1 MSKERRWSGKDA
13 AESAKEKE
21 NRAYDT
27 FAEMIIKKLE
37 NVQADWKKPWF
48 TEGALP
54 WPKSIYGKPY
64 HGMNALMLTF
74 LCEQKGYRI
83 PIFATSARINDLNFK
98 KDDNGNRVAKINDK
112 GEKLPFVHV
121 LKGEKAFPVFLSQTN
136 VVHKDTKE
144 RITFSDY
151 MDLDE
156 DTKKEYNVYHH
167 MKVYPVFN
175 VDQTNLKEARP
186 ELYEQYVKENIPQES
201 SVQGKDFSFP
211 ALDCLVTEN
220 MWICPIKPTFQDQ
233 AYYSPGRDEIVIPS
247 KEQFIKTD
255 HAEAYY
261 GTMLHEMIHST
272 GSKKHLNRLDKQYDK
287 DSYAREELVAEL
299 GAALCCHRY
308 GMDKVIKEDSL
319 PYLKGWL
326 QNLHEKPEF
335 IKTVLK
341 DMKAATALV
350 FTKVELSRQYAEKEN
365 QVKEKA
371 RETKIDAR
379 VDNQE
384 DEDDSIDMDEDGN
397 AVAVGG
403 GLSPDKKQG
412 EEESKEEDKKKENER
427 QEEHHRSFRR

>member
-1 MSKERRWSGKDA
+1 
-13 AESAKEKE
+13 
-21 NRAYDT
+21 
-27 FAEMIIKKLE
+27 
-37 NVQADWKKPWF
+37 
-48 TEGALP
+48 
-54 WPKSIYGKPY
+54 
-64 HGMNALMLTF
+64 
-74 LCEQKGYRI
+74 
-83 PIFATSARINDLNFK
+83 
-98 KDDNGNRVAKINDK
+98 
-112 GEKLPFVHV
+112 
-121 LKGEKAFPVFLSQTN
+121 
-136 VVHKDTKE
+136 VHKDTKE

-186 ELYEQYVKENIPQES
+186 ELYEQYVKDNIPQES

-272 GSKKHLNRLDKQYDK
+272 GSEKHLNRLDKQYDK